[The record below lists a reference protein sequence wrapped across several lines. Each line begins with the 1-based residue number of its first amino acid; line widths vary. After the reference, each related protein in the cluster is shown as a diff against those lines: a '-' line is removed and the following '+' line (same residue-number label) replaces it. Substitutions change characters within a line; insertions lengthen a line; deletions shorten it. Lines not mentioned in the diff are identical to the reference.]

1 MRVFKDSFLTHRWL
15 WIGISLSLT
24 IGMFIASS
32 FAWYWYSDYRA
43 SAARQASLDLT
54 WIEQSIINKLETH
67 QSILQNWAQ
76 DLQVHSS
83 TSNQEFLSRIDGL
96 IKENHAI
103 LAVEFLDEQ
112 YRALTGLPGYQQRP
126 SYLPPLSDPFV
137 TEALN
142 ESQIL
147 KLPSYSKVIE
157 QFAPLWVLALPISSD
172 HHPKAS
178 IIVIYDLDKLL
189 TQEIPWWFVQRYN
202 LSLVDSNDKQLSP
215 SEAGLIVHPK
225 EMTRLNFGSINS
237 GLILKTS
244 VRAES
249 SNDTLI
255 AGTAT
260 AAGLFGVMI
269 IWLLRVIRRWLLERQ
284 RARQAL
290 RERDELLQH
299 TARLSNLAEFASGI
313 AHELNQP
320 LAAIANYSAAAEC
333 FLNSEQPQWEKIKEA
348 ILRTGEESR
357 RAGKIMHSMRAFIQ
371 KTITS
376 HESCSLPALLI
387 ESMSLVEAQ
396 ARRQNIR
403 LSSEIEV
410 EELIIACDPIMLKQV
425 LFNLLRNALEAM
437 TSDVQQERIQD
448 AGIRC
453 RLQQNDDHVIISIT
467 DQGHGIADISQLFQS
482 FYTTKKEGM
491 GLGLAICRTVIEN
504 HGGKIWAE
512 NNPQGGA
519 SFHFRLPCNQAD
531 QPLHYPPLTQETQP
545 S

>member
-1 MRVFKDSFLTHRWL
+1 MRFFKESFLTHRWL
-15 WIGISLSLT
+15 WIGLTLSLT

-32 FAWYWYSDYRA
+32 FAWFWYSDYRA
-43 SAARQASLDLT
+43 GAARQASLDLT
-54 WIEQSIINKLETH
+54 WIEQGITNKLETH

-76 DLQVHSS
+76 DLNVSS
-83 TSNQEFLSRIDGL
+83 NSSNQEFLSRIDGL
-96 IKENHAI
+96 LKENHAI
-103 LAVEFLDEQ
+103 LAIEFLDEQ
-112 YRALTGLPGYQQRP
+112 HRPLTGLPDYQLRP
-126 SYLPPLSDPFV
+126 AHLPPLSDPFV

-142 ESQIL
+142 ESHTL
-147 KLPSYSKVIE
+147 KLPNYSKVIE

-215 SEAGLIVHPK
+215 SEGGLVVHPK
-225 EMTRLNFGSINS
+225 DMSRLNFGSINS

-244 VRAES
+244 VRSES

-255 AGTAT
+255 AAS
-260 AAGLFGVMI
+260 AAAVIVFGVMI
-269 IWLLRVIRRWLLERQ
+269 IWLLRVLRRWLQERQ

-333 FLNSEQPQWEKIKEA
+333 FLNSEHPQWDKIKEA
-348 ILRTGEESR
+348 ILRMGEESR

-371 KTITS
+371 KTITT
-376 HESCSLPALLI
+376 HESCSLPALIL
-387 ESMSLVEAQ
+387 ESISLVEAQ
-396 ARRQNIR
+396 ARRHHIR
-403 LSSEIEV
+403 IATEIEV
-410 EELIIACDPIMLKQV
+410 EELIIDGDPIMLKQV
-425 LFNLLRNALEAM
+425 LFNLLRNALESM
-437 TSDVQQERIQD
+437 TTEGKHERGSEAQIH
-448 AGIRC
+448 C
-453 RLQQNDDHVIISIT
+453 RLHQSDHHVTISIS
-467 DQGHGIADISQLFQS
+467 DQGLGIADTSQLFQS
-482 FYTTKKEGM
+482 FYTTKKDGM
-491 GLGLAICRTVIEN
+491 GLGLAICRTVIES

-512 NNPQGGA
+512 NKAQGGA
-519 SFHFRLPCNQAD
+519 IFHFRLPYHKQEQN
-531 QPLHYPPLTQETQP
+531 LHLPVLIEET
-545 S
+545 STS